1 VLKNLQHGLGFLIG
15 FFAMLIAA
23 IGVIVGIESLTGTPL
38 PYKTLIV
45 LVPSLGVGVVVA
57 RWVGGI
63 DLSKMFPAKPATPPA
78 AAPPRPKR
86 KRRPWSFH
94 LIWTLTVFW
103 FLSLVAIIIL
113 FGPFGFQDNYS
124 VPVQLMKITA
134 CTVLIAGLGV
144 FLLRKELLK
153 LMSGPVK

>member
-15 FFAMLIAA
+15 FFAMLILA
-23 IGVIVGIESLTGTPL
+23 IGIIVGIESLTGTPL
-38 PYKTLIV
+38 PYKPLIV
-45 LVPSLGVGVVVA
+45 LVPSLGLGVLVA

-63 DLSKMFPAKPATPPA
+63 DMSKLLPEKAEKAPK
-78 AAPPRPKR
+78 PPRPKR

-103 FLSLVAIIIL
+103 FLSLVAIIVL

-134 CTVLIAGLGV
+134 CTVMIAGLGV

>member
-1 VLKNLQHGLGFLIG
+1 MLKNIQHGLGFLIG
-15 FFAMLIAA
+15 FFAMLILA

-45 LVPSLGVGVVVA
+45 LVPSLAVGVVVA
-57 RWVGGI
+57 RWVGSI
-63 DLSKMFPAKPATPPA
+63 DLSKMFPASPPKPTA
-78 AAPPRPKR
+78 AKPPRAKR
-86 KRRPWSFH
+86 PRRPWSFH
-94 LIWTLTVFW
+94 LVWTLTVFW

-113 FGPFGFQDNYS
+113 FGPFGFQDDYS

-134 CTVLIAGLGV
+134 CTILIAGMGV
-144 FLLRKELLK
+144 FLLRKELMK